1 MKFPG
6 LFFIVYNQKSKI
18 MFPSLQDIC
27 SKKLCDSKGHT
38 MKELC
43 QNLNHMCFNKV
54 LQLKVKE
61 EFQLWKHRFAYV
73 AVEIKKDEIEEIYAE
88 PTMVCGDYF
97 IDVWL
102 KKYDD
107 DEYTILTQ
115 HNDESYEYY
124 FEYCKTHG
132 LVNGDDQDELW

>member
-1 MKFPG
+1 M
-6 LFFIVYNQKSKI
+6 VT
-18 MFPSLQDIC
+18 SLQNIC
-27 SKKLCDSKGHT
+27 AKILCDTNVFTFKQLHN
-38 MKELC
+38 
-43 QNLNHMCFNKV
+43 QLNHMCFDKV

-61 EFQLWKHRFAYV
+61 EFQIWKHRFAYV
-73 AVEIKKDEIEEIYAE
+73 AVEIKKDEIEDIYAE

>member
-1 MKFPG
+1 M
-6 LFFIVYNQKSKI
+6 VT
-18 MFPSLQDIC
+18 SLQNIC
-27 SKKLCDSKGHT
+27 AKILCDTNVFTFKQLHN
-38 MKELC
+38 
-43 QNLNHMCFNKV
+43 QLNHMCFDKV
-54 LQLKVKE
+54 LQLKVKAD
-61 EFQLWKHRFAYV
+61 FRIWKHRFAYV
-73 AVEIKKDEIEEIYAE
+73 AVEIKKDEIEDIYAE

-132 LVNGDDQDELW
+132 LVNGDDQDDDL